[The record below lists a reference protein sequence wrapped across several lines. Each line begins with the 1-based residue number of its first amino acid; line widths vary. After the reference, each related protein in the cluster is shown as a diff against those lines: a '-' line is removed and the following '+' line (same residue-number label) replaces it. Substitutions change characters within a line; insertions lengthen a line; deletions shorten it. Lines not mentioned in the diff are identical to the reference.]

1 MSISSTNNIKLGLRF
16 IKDNFFGIWS
26 MTLKVI
32 LSALPLLIP
41 LGVLMVTMLVPEK
54 TLAAN
59 LSALSAGDI
68 TIAITVSL
76 LLLAFPLLALSAMVV
91 AIVRSIVFN
100 EKLNTAIF
108 SKLFD
113 KKTVRVL
120 AAILLI
126 DLVILA
132 SVVIIIGI
140 ALLLSVGSLFIPLSM
155 NPMALMMPLFFT
167 ILVLIPVVTY
177 LIVRFSLIPIGVA
190 VGDIQSISEAL
201 PKTNGHLWNVFKV
214 LVLATLISI
223 GLQLIMEIPTLLLS
237 EGNEIVT
244 LIGITIMVVFLIIIV
259 PIAQIGTTALSHL
272 YKKIR

>member
-100 EKLNTAIF
+100 E
-108 SKLFD
+108 KLFD